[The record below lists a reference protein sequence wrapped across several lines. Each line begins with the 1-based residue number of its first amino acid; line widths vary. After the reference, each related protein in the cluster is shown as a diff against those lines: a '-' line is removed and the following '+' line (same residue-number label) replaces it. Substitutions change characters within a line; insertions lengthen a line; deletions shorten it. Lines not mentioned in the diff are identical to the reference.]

1 VAFVGRVPAARGEAG
16 RRTMASAPSE
26 KKPAPLSKEV
36 RLLLAQANVTP
47 ELAEEKL
54 LQRAGAQMQ
63 EYLKVASYR
72 LDREHMTSAVDAGQ
86 AAQINELLACLNQR
100 ERAR

>member
-1 VAFVGRVPAARGEAG
+1 
-16 RRTMASAPSE
+16 MASAPKPPE
-26 KKPAPLSKEV
+26 KQAPLSKEV
-36 RLLLAQANVTP
+36 RQLLAQANVTP

-63 EYLKVASYR
+63 EYIKIVNYR
-72 LDREHMTSAVDAGQ
+72 LDRENRTSDVDAGQ
-86 AAQINELLACLNQR
+86 AAQINELLLCLSKT